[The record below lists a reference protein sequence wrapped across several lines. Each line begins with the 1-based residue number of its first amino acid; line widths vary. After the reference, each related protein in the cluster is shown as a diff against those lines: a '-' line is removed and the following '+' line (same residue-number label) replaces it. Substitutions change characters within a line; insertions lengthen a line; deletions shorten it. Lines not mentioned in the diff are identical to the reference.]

1 MISYEKEL
9 ISLNNKEIKALNE
22 LSGTYLNVSCD
33 QVGNH
38 IQLIE
43 QIKRKF
49 SQKSFLDSLFLN
61 SKFLFFGCNKLILAD
76 SFIENSVYA
85 LVLENHPLQNKESK
99 IVLLFISLFLFIKK
113 KGD

>member
-1 MISYEKEL
+1 MIIYEKDL
-9 ISLNNKEIKALNE
+9 ISVNKKEIKAVNE
-22 LSGTYLNVSCD
+22 LSRSYLNVSCD

-61 SKFLFFGCNKLILAD
+61 SKFQFFL
-76 SFIENSVYA
+76 
-85 LVLENHPLQNKESK
+85 LQ
-99 IVLLFISLFLFIKK
+99 
-113 KGD
+113 